1 MITYKML
8 EIRDIHFKTEQQII
22 SRLIE
27 KFVKDY
33 ENDKSIKI
41 NVTLDPTI
49 KWKWKK
55 IYIESDVYLKF
66 KEIAKKNK
74 VTITIIVDYLISEFF
89 I

>member
-74 VTITIIVDYLISEFF
+74 VTITIIVDYLINEFF
-89 I
+89 K

>member
-33 ENDKSIKI
+33 ENNKKIKI
-41 NVTLDPTI
+41 TITLDPDT
-49 KWKWKK
+49 KWRWKK
-55 IYIESDVYLKF
+55 IYVENDVYLKF

-89 I
+89 K

>member
-1 MITYKML
+1 MTHKMI

-27 KFVKDY
+27 NFVKDY
-33 ENDKSIKI
+33 EDNKTIKMTI
-41 NVTLDPTI
+41 TLDPDV

-55 IYIESDVYLKF
+55 IYIENDVYLKF

-89 I
+89 K